1 MLNQIISTRSGF
13 RTPFHQ
19 VIAILSANS
28 FANLVFS
35 CCFRRYYAII
45 QPLRYNTVVTPR
57 RAKIAMVTA
66 WGYAVVLTLL
76 SFLRFHPEFAY
87 EKAYIVVLFI
97 GIFCLPLSV
106 MSFAYF
112 SIYKAAIAQI
122 IKLDS
127 VKLTKFGEERLIRSQ
142 AIERRKRFFKELR
155 ITKTLA
161 LIVFL
166 FVLCWSPYLVVTLIE
181 AFDPSQNIP
190 IEVQAV
196 IVWLPYVLSC
206 VNPWLYTGMSRDFR
220 NAFKKLYCNT
230 KKCRKGKARK
240 RERGNEFSKSV
251 ISATI
256 EEPISA
262 LSKSNQPAEHLMND
276 RLNSDMPSVRFSN
289 V

>member
-1 MLNQIISTRSGF
+1 M
-13 RTPFHQ
+13 
-19 VIAILSANS
+19 
-28 FANLVFS
+28 
-35 CCFRRYYAII
+35 
-45 QPLRYNTVVTPR
+45 VVTPR
-57 RAKIAMVTA
+57 RAKVAMVTA
-66 WGYAVVLTLL
+66 WGYAVALTLL
-76 SFLRFHPEFAY
+76 SFMRFHPDLTY
-87 EKAYIVVLFI
+87 QKAYIVVLFI
-97 GIFCLPLSV
+97 GIFCLPLFV
-106 MSFAYF
+106 MCFAYF

-127 VKLTKFGEERLIRSQ
+127 LKLTKFGEEKLIKIQ
-142 AIERRKRFFKELR
+142 TMERRKRFFKELR

-181 AFDPSQNIP
+181 AFDSSHFIP

-220 NAFKKLYCNT
+220 NAFKKLYCNS
-230 KKCRKGKARK
+230 KKKKKEKRKK
-240 RERGNEFSKSV
+240 RERGCEFSKSV

-256 EEPISA
+256 EEPLTPIA
-262 LSKSNQPAEHLMND
+262 KNMLPPKNLTNV
-276 RLNSDMPSVRFSN
+276 RNSDVVPIRFTN